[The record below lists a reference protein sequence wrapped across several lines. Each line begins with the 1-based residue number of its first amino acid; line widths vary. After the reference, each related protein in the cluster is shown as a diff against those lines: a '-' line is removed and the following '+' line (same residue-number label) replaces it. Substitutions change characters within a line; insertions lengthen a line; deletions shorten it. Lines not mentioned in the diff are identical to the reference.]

1 MFDVKKGVYGENPI
15 DEGTLPAATTDGGG
29 NVTPGTLS
37 ATRAVAVGGV
47 VGRLCFRIVAG
58 NGGFT
63 LKSGKKIS
71 YTVDECD
78 TIDGTYTSSVRSGSG
93 HTASADTTYAEGE
106 IIDTVE
112 YPRDDKVFA
121 KFNLSTDNTS
131 AGKVKV
137 VLDY

>member
-1 MFDVKKGVYGENPI
+1 MFDVKKGVYGENPV
-15 DEGTLPAATTDGGG
+15 DEGTLPAATTSD
-29 NVTPGTLS
+29 NVTTPGTLS

-47 VGRLCFRIVAG
+47 GGRLCFRIVAG
-58 NGGFT
+58 TGGFT
-63 LKSGKKIS
+63 LKNGKKIS
-71 YTVDECD
+71 YTIDECD
-78 TIDGTYTSSVRSGSG
+78 TVDGTFTSSVRSGNG

-106 IIDTVE
+106 VIDTVE
-112 YPRDDKVFA
+112 YSRDDKVFA

>member
-1 MFDVKKGVYGENPI
+1 MFDIKKGVYGENPI
-15 DEGTLPAATTDGGG
+15 DEGTLASGGS
-29 NVTPGTLS
+29 LS

-58 NGGFT
+58 EGGFT

-78 TIDGTYTSSVRSGSG
+78 TIDGTYTSSVRSGDG
-93 HTASADTTYAEGE
+93 HTAAADTTYAEGE
-106 IIDTVE
+106 VIDTVE

-121 KFNLSTDNTS
+121 KFNLSTDNTE

>member
-1 MFDVKKGVYGENPI
+1 MFDIKKGVYGENPI
-15 DEGTLPAATTDGGG
+15 DEATLPAATTSDS
-29 NVTPGTLS
+29 VTTFGTLS

-58 NGGFT
+58 EGGYT
-63 LKSGKKIS
+63 LKSGKKLS
-71 YTVDECD
+71 YTIDECD
-78 TIDGTYTSSVRSGSG
+78 TVDGTFTSSVRSGNG
-93 HTASADTTYAEGE
+93 HAASADTEYAEGE
-106 IIDTVE
+106 VIDTVE
-112 YPRDDKVFA
+112 YSRDDKVFA

>member
-15 DEGTLPAATTDGGG
+15 DEGTLPAATTDGG
-29 NVTPGTLS
+29 VTTPGTLS

-58 NGGFT
+58 AGGFT
-63 LKSGKKIS
+63 LKNGKKIS
-71 YTVDECD
+71 YTIDECD
-78 TIDGTYTSSVRSGSG
+78 TIDGTYTSSVRSGNG
-93 HTASADTTYAEGE
+93 HTASADTAYAEGE

-112 YPRDDKVFA
+112 YSRDDKVFA